1 MLQYVLL
8 PALALADKPYQLRV
22 IANHAP
28 EMMAVLTSSPLAAP
42 SVRCVLY
49 SHARVLPPQL
59 NMRARPEDSGC
70 QSS

>member
-22 IANHAP
+22 IAAHAP

-42 SVRCVLY
+42 GVKCVLCY
-49 SHARVLPPQL
+49 L
-59 NMRARPEDSGC
+59 C
-70 QSS
+70 QSASTPIKFQYACASLN